1 MSANHVIDRMNVCFH
16 QLEQGLIEIDAVLK
30 SLTPLQANVFQLPD
44 IEKGKEHDEVT
55 YISVIPC
62 SGEAAF
68 DAGLQHFRRLFIH
81 HHAQHISSKAAV
93 RLPGVLCYSAT
104 YSQMKSTSALISE
117 VNQLKKQLEK
127 IIAVESGLP
136 PEQRFEF
143 VHAHLKGLITLSAY
157 RSLTVLHNP
166 TTVRFGWA
174 NKSVIKNMQR
184 DEVIARLEKSLT
196 ANRSVPPYSREQ
208 WAELVSQELEDVMR
222 LPEGAKL
229 KIKRPVKVQPIARV
243 WYQEEQK
250 QVQHPCSM
258 PLISLTDEFSETPVP
273 LLGDLGDYDA
283 DNIQVKHRPRAKKL
297 ELLIPRLHLY
307 RELD

>member
-55 YISVIPC
+55 HISVIPC

-104 YSQMKSTSALISE
+104 YSQVKSTSALISE

-208 WAELVSQELEDVMR
+208 WAKLVSQELEDVMR

-229 KIKRPVKVQPIARV
+229 KIKRPVKVQPIARI

>member
-16 QLEQGLIEIDAVLK
+16 QLEQGLMEIDAVLK

-55 YISVIPC
+55 HISVIPC
-62 SGEAAF
+62 SGESAF

-104 YSQMKSTSALISE
+104 YSQVKSTSALISE
-117 VNQLKKQLEK
+117 LNQLKKQLEK

-222 LPEGAKL
+222 LPEGVKL

-273 LLGDLGDYDA
+273 LLGDLNDYDA
-283 DNIQVKHRPRAKKL
+283 DNIQVKHRPRAKRL

-307 RELD
+307 RELE

>member
-55 YISVIPC
+55 HIRVIPC

-104 YSQMKSTSALISE
+104 YSQVKSTSALISE

>member
-16 QLEQGLIEIDAVLK
+16 QLEQGLIEIDTVLK

-44 IEKGKEHDEVT
+44 IEKGKEHDELT

-104 YSQMKSTSALISE
+104 YSQVKSTSALISE

-184 DEVIARLEKSLT
+184 DEVITRLEKSLT

>member
-16 QLEQGLIEIDAVLK
+16 QLEQGLMEIDAVLK

-55 YISVIPC
+55 HISVIPC
-62 SGEAAF
+62 SGESAF

-104 YSQMKSTSALISE
+104 YSQVKSTSALISE

-184 DEVIARLEKSLT
+184 NEVIARLEKSLT

-222 LPEGAKL
+222 LPEGVKL

-283 DNIQVKHRPRAKKL
+283 DNIQVKHRPRAKRL

-307 RELD
+307 RELE

>member
-104 YSQMKSTSALISE
+104 YSQVKSTSALISE

>member
-16 QLEQGLIEIDAVLK
+16 QLEQGLIEIDTVLK

-55 YISVIPC
+55 HISVIPC
-62 SGEAAF
+62 SGETAF

-104 YSQMKSTSALISE
+104 YSQVKSTSALISE

-273 LLGDLGDYDA
+273 LLGDLSDYDA

>member
-16 QLEQGLIEIDAVLK
+16 QLEQGLIEIDTVLK

-104 YSQMKSTSALISE
+104 YSQVKSTSALISE

>member
-62 SGEAAF
+62 SGETAF

>member
-1 MSANHVIDRMNVCFH
+1 MSANHIIDRMNVCFH
-16 QLEQGLIEIDAVLK
+16 QLEQGLMEIDAVLK

-55 YISVIPC
+55 HISVIPC
-62 SGEAAF
+62 SGESAF

-104 YSQMKSTSALISE
+104 YSQVKSTSALISE

-222 LPEGAKL
+222 LPEGVKL

-283 DNIQVKHRPRAKKL
+283 DNIQVKHRPRAKRL

-307 RELD
+307 RELE

>member
-16 QLEQGLIEIDAVLK
+16 QLEQGLMEIDAVLK

-44 IEKGKEHDEVT
+44 IEKGKEHDEVPH
-55 YISVIPC
+55 ISVIPC
-62 SGEAAF
+62 SGESAF

-104 YSQMKSTSALISE
+104 YSQVKSTSALISE

-222 LPEGAKL
+222 LPEGVKL
-229 KIKRPVKVQPIARV
+229 KIKRPVKVQPIARI

-283 DNIQVKHRPRAKKL
+283 DNIQVKHRPRAKRL

-307 RELD
+307 RELE

>member
-44 IEKGKEHDEVT
+44 IEKGKEHDELT

-104 YSQMKSTSALISE
+104 YSQVKSTSALISE

-229 KIKRPVKVQPIARV
+229 KIKRPVKVQPIARI

>member
-16 QLEQGLIEIDAVLK
+16 QLEQGLMEIDAVLK

-44 IEKGKEHDEVT
+44 IEKGQEHDEVT
-55 YISVIPC
+55 HISVIPC
-62 SGEAAF
+62 SGESAF

-104 YSQMKSTSALISE
+104 YSQVKSTSALISE

-136 PEQRFEF
+136 PE
-143 VHAHLKGLITLSAY
+143 HLKGLITLSAY

-222 LPEGAKL
+222 LPEGVKL

-250 QVQHPCSM
+250 QIQHPCSM

-283 DNIQVKHRPRAKKL
+283 DNIQVKHRPRAKRL

-307 RELD
+307 RELE

>member
-16 QLEQGLIEIDAVLK
+16 QLEQGLMEIDAVLK

-55 YISVIPC
+55 HISVIPC
-62 SGEAAF
+62 SGESAF

-104 YSQMKSTSALISE
+104 YSQVKSTSALISE

-222 LPEGAKL
+222 LPEGVKL

-273 LLGDLGDYDA
+273 QLGDLGDYDA
-283 DNIQVKHRPRAKKL
+283 DNIQVKHRPRAKRL

-307 RELD
+307 RELE

>member
-55 YISVIPC
+55 HISVIPC
-62 SGEAAF
+62 SGETAF

-104 YSQMKSTSALISE
+104 YSQVKSTSALISE

-307 RELD
+307 RGLD

>member
-16 QLEQGLIEIDAVLK
+16 QLEQGLMEIDAVLK

-55 YISVIPC
+55 HISVIPC
-62 SGEAAF
+62 SGESAF

-104 YSQMKSTSALISE
+104 YSQVKSTSALISE

-222 LPEGAKL
+222 LPEGVKL

-250 QVQHPCSM
+250 QIQHPCSM

-283 DNIQVKHRPRAKKL
+283 DNIQVKHRPRAKRL

-307 RELD
+307 RELE

>member
-44 IEKGKEHDEVT
+44 IEKGKEHDELT

-62 SGEAAF
+62 AGEAAF

-104 YSQMKSTSALISE
+104 YSQVKSTSALISE

>member
-16 QLEQGLIEIDAVLK
+16 QLEQGLIEIDTVLK

-55 YISVIPC
+55 HISVIPC
-62 SGEAAF
+62 SGETAF

-104 YSQMKSTSALISE
+104 YSQVKSTSALISE

>member
-16 QLEQGLIEIDAVLK
+16 QLEQGLIEIDTVLK

-104 YSQMKSTSALISE
+104 YSQVKSTSALISE

-297 ELLIPRLHLY
+297 ERLIPRLHLY

>member
-55 YISVIPC
+55 HISVIPC

>member
-55 YISVIPC
+55 HISVIPC
-62 SGEAAF
+62 SGETAF

-104 YSQMKSTSALISE
+104 YSQVKSTSALISE

>member
-55 YISVIPC
+55 HISVIPC

-104 YSQMKSTSALISE
+104 YSQVKSTSALISE

-222 LPEGAKL
+222 LSEGAKL
-229 KIKRPVKVQPIARV
+229 KIKRPVKVQPIARI

>member
-16 QLEQGLIEIDAVLK
+16 QLEQGLMEIDAVLK

-55 YISVIPC
+55 HISVIPC
-62 SGEAAF
+62 SGKSAF

-104 YSQMKSTSALISE
+104 YSQVKSTSALISE

-222 LPEGAKL
+222 LPEGVKL

-283 DNIQVKHRPRAKKL
+283 DNIQVKHRPRAKRL

-307 RELD
+307 RELE

>member
-16 QLEQGLIEIDAVLK
+16 QLEQGLMEIDAVLK

-44 IEKGKEHDEVT
+44 IEKGKEHEEVT
-55 YISVIPC
+55 HISVIPC
-62 SGEAAF
+62 SGESAF

-104 YSQMKSTSALISE
+104 YSQVKSTSALISE

-222 LPEGAKL
+222 LPEGVKL

-250 QVQHPCSM
+250 QIQHPCSM

-273 LLGDLGDYDA
+273 LLGDLNDYDA
-283 DNIQVKHRPRAKKL
+283 DNIQVKHRPRAKRL

-307 RELD
+307 RELE

>member
-1 MSANHVIDRMNVCFH
+1 MFANHVIDRMNVCFH
-16 QLEQGLIEIDAVLK
+16 QLEQGLMEIDAVLK

-55 YISVIPC
+55 HISVIPC
-62 SGEAAF
+62 SGESAF

-104 YSQMKSTSALISE
+104 YSQVKSTSALISE

-222 LPEGAKL
+222 LPEGVKL

-273 LLGDLGDYDA
+273 LLGDLNDYDA
-283 DNIQVKHRPRAKKL
+283 DNIQVKHRPRAKRL

-307 RELD
+307 RELE

>member
-16 QLEQGLIEIDAVLK
+16 QLEQGLMEIDAVLK

-44 IEKGKEHDEVT
+44 IEKGQEHDEVT
-55 YISVIPC
+55 HISVIPC
-62 SGEAAF
+62 SGESAF

-104 YSQMKSTSALISE
+104 YSQVKSTSALISE

-222 LPEGAKL
+222 LPEGVKL

-283 DNIQVKHRPRAKKL
+283 DNIQVKHRPRAKRL

-307 RELD
+307 RELE

>member
-16 QLEQGLIEIDAVLK
+16 QLEQGLIEIDTVLK

-44 IEKGKEHDEVT
+44 IEKGKEHDELT

-104 YSQMKSTSALISE
+104 YSQVKSTSALISE

-196 ANRSVPPYSREQ
+196 ANRSLPPYSREQ

>member
-55 YISVIPC
+55 HIRVIPC

-104 YSQMKSTSALISE
+104 YSQVKSTSALISE

-273 LLGDLGDYDA
+273 LLGDLSDYDA

>member
-44 IEKGKEHDEVT
+44 IEKGKEHDELT

-104 YSQMKSTSALISE
+104 YSQVKSTSALISE

-222 LPEGAKL
+222 LSEGAKL

>member
-1 MSANHVIDRMNVCFH
+1 MSANHIIDRMNVCFH
-16 QLEQGLIEIDAVLK
+16 QLEQGLMEIDAVLK

-55 YISVIPC
+55 HISVIPC
-62 SGEAAF
+62 SGESAF

-104 YSQMKSTSALISE
+104 YSQVKSTSALISE

-222 LPEGAKL
+222 LPEGVKL

-250 QVQHPCSM
+250 QIQHPCSM

-283 DNIQVKHRPRAKKL
+283 DNIQVKHRPRAKRL

-307 RELD
+307 RELE

>member
-1 MSANHVIDRMNVCFH
+1 
-16 QLEQGLIEIDAVLK
+16 
-30 SLTPLQANVFQLPD
+30 
-44 IEKGKEHDEVT
+44 
-55 YISVIPC
+55 
-62 SGEAAF
+62 
-68 DAGLQHFRRLFIH
+68 
-81 HHAQHISSKAAV
+81 
-93 RLPGVLCYSAT
+93 
-104 YSQMKSTSALISE
+104 
-117 VNQLKKQLEK
+117 
-127 IIAVESGLP
+127 
-136 PEQRFEF
+136 
-143 VHAHLKGLITLSAY
+143 
-157 RSLTVLHNP
+157 
-166 TTVRFGWA
+166 
-174 NKSVIKNMQR
+174 MQR

-196 ANRSVPPYSREQ
+196 ANRSVPPYSSEQ

>member
-55 YISVIPC
+55 HISVIPC

-104 YSQMKSTSALISE
+104 YSQVKSTSALISE

>member
-16 QLEQGLIEIDAVLK
+16 QLEQGLMEIDAVLK

-55 YISVIPC
+55 HISVIPC
-62 SGEAAF
+62 SGESAF

-93 RLPGVLCYSAT
+93 RLPGVLCYYAT
-104 YSQMKSTSALISE
+104 YSQVKSTSALISE

-273 LLGDLGDYDA
+273 LLGDLNDYDA
-283 DNIQVKHRPRAKKL
+283 DNIQVKHRPRAKRL

-307 RELD
+307 RELE

>member
-55 YISVIPC
+55 HISVIPC
-62 SGEAAF
+62 SGESAF

-104 YSQMKSTSALISE
+104 YSQVKSTSALISE

-208 WAELVSQELEDVMR
+208 WAGLVSQELEDVMR
-222 LPEGAKL
+222 LPEGVKL

-283 DNIQVKHRPRAKKL
+283 DNIQVKHRPRAKRL

-307 RELD
+307 RELE

>member
-1 MSANHVIDRMNVCFH
+1 MSANHVIDRMNTCFR

-30 SLTPLQANVFQLPD
+30 SLTRLQANVFLLPD
-44 IEKGKEHDEVT
+44 IEKGKEHDDIT
-55 YISVIPC
+55 KISVIPC

-68 DAGLQHFRRLFIH
+68 EVGLQHFRRLFIH

-93 RLPGVLCYSAT
+93 RMPGVLCFSASN
-104 YSQMKSTSALISE
+104 SQVKSTSALIND

-143 VHAHLKGLITLSAY
+143 VHAHLKGLLTLSAY
-157 RSLTVLHNP
+157 RSLTVLHN
-166 TTVRFGWA
+166 
-174 NKSVIKNMQR
+174 KSVINNMSR
-184 DEVIARLEKSLT
+184 EEMINRLEKSLS

-208 WAELVSQELEDVMR
+208 WAAMVTKELDDIMR
-222 LPEGAKL
+222 LPEDVKL
-229 KIKRPVKVQPIARV
+229 KIERPVKVQPIARV

-258 PLISLTDEFSETPVP
+258 PLIALTDEFSETPIP
-273 LLGDLGDYDA
+273 ILGDLSDYDA
-283 DNIQVKHRPRAKKL
+283 ENINVKHRPRAKKL

-307 RELD
+307 RELE